1 VSRQK
6 PDACELRPRIG
17 PLFDPPAGH
26 LYAPDDQATSR
37 EAAHGAVATGLVG
50 ADARYLLDLIAAH
63 PGETMETLG
72 AIAARERG
80 GDPFQWRIKL
90 GRRTGTLLDAGAV
103 HARGKHDGKAL
114 WWPGR
119 KPDGA

>member
-1 VSRQK
+1 MGRRPPVTNRSPR
-6 PDACELRPRIG
+6 DA
-17 PLFDPPAGH
+17 
-26 LYAPDDQATSR
+26 DD
-37 EAAHGAVATGLVG
+37 G
-50 ADARYLLDLIAAH
+50 
-63 PGETMETLG
+63 G

-114 WWPGR
+114 WWPGM